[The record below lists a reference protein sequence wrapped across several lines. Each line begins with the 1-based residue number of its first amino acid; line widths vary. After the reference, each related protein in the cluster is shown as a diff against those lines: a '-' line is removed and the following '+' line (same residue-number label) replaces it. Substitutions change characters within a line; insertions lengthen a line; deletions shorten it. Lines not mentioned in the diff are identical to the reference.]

1 MSEKRVQMYDLYL
14 AAWSAVP
21 DIERARM
28 LRESLAERV
37 VFTNPQKTRHG
48 LADIADH
55 LKDFQARS
63 PGDSF
68 RLNNMVGWGTYA
80 LAEWQWVHGK
90 GDPGFSGYDVLT
102 FDEDGLIST
111 ILLFG
116 NVEAQKLA
124 WRRRDPVSL
133 ETTEAE
139 PDHSGSYPAVVK

>member
-1 MSEKRVQMYDLYL
+1 MSDARVQTYDLYL

-21 DIERARM
+21 DVERARM
-28 LRESLAERV
+28 LRDSLAGQV
-37 VFTNPQKTRHG
+37 VFTNPQQTRRG
-48 LADIADH
+48 LADVARH

-68 RLNNMVGWGTYA
+68 RLNNMVGWGPHA
-80 LAEWQWVHGK
+80 LAEWQWVDAK
-90 GDPGFSGYDVLT
+90 GDPGVSGYDVLA
-102 FDEDGLIST
+102 FDEHGLISS

-133 ETTEAE
+133 ETT
-139 PDHSGSYPAVVK
+139 G